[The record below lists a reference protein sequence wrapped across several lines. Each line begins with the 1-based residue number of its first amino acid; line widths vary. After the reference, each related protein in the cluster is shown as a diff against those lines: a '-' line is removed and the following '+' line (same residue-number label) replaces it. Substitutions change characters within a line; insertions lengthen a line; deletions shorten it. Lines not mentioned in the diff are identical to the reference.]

1 MLSTRKRQADH
12 RPRIF
17 QNLSV
22 RLREKI
28 VQSLKLDFFFLY
40 ARPWHG
46 SEAMKKG

>member
-22 RLREKI
+22 RLREQI
-28 VQSLKLDFFFLY
+28 VQSLKLDFFLY
-40 ARPWHG
+40 AWPWHG
-46 SEAMKKG
+46 SEAIKKG